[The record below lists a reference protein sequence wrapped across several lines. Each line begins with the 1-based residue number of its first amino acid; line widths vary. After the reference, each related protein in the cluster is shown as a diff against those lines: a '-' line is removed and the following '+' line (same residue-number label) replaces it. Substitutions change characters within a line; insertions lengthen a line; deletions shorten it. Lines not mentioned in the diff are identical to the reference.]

1 MAPKLFKLKI
11 EAATTT
17 TVTTHPEV
25 TQYFYEVD
33 DAHRIDDKLVIPST
47 AFVDGEG
54 NAVVGNLETVAENNG
69 YYSLFING
77 VEQQTSLY
85 EVEEDG
91 SKVTIDDATTIL
103 TGSPIILIVTNFDPD
118 ANSTTTVTT

>member
-33 DAHRIDDKLVIPST
+33 DAHRIDDTLVIPST

-91 SKVTIDDATTIL
+91 SQITIDDATTIL

>member
-91 SKVTIDDATTIL
+91 SKVNIDDATTIL

>member
-33 DAHRIDDKLVIPST
+33 DAHRIDDTLVIPST

-91 SKVTIDDATTIL
+91 SQVNIDDATTIL

>member
-33 DAHRIDDKLVIPST
+33 DAHRIDNTLVIPST

-91 SKVTIDDATTIL
+91 SQVTIDDATTIL

>member
-33 DAHRIDDKLVIPST
+33 DAHRIDDTLVIPST

-91 SKVTIDDATTIL
+91 SQFTIDDATTIL

>member
-33 DAHRIDDKLVIPST
+33 DAHRIDDTLVIPST

-91 SKVTIDDATTIL
+91 SQVTIDDATTIL